1 MVTDAVTADELL
13 AMPDDGFLYE
23 LIEGEL
29 RRMSPA
35 GSEHGA
41 IGMRFVVILGSHV
54 QSKDL
59 GVVFGPDTGFRIASA
74 PDTVRAPDVSFVRR
88 ERIPDDGLPEGYWPG
103 APDLAVEVISP
114 NDRYSE
120 VERKVAEW
128 LDAGTRTVVV
138 INPRSRTAIR
148 YSSPTDLVRL
158 LESDVLRLDDV
169 VPGFEC
175 SVAELLADPLSS
187 SR

>member
-1 MVTDAVTADELL
+1 MATETVTADELL

-23 LIEGEL
+23 LIRGEL
-29 RRMSPA
+29 KRMSPA

-54 QSKDL
+54 KSNGL
-59 GVVFGPDTGFRIASA
+59 GVVFGPDTGFRISSA

-88 ERIPDDGLPEGYWPG
+88 ERIPDAGLPEGYWPG

-114 NDRYSE
+114 RDRYSE
-120 VERKVAEW
+120 VEGKVREW
-128 LDAGTRTVVV
+128 LTAGASAVVV
-138 INPRSRTAIR
+138 IDPRSRTVTR
-148 YSSPTDLVRL
+148 YSSPTELVRL
-158 LESDVLRLDDV
+158 LASDVLRLGDV

-175 SVAELLADPLSS
+175 SVADLLS
-187 SR
+187 

>member
-41 IGMRFVVILGSHV
+41 IGMRFGVILGSHV

-88 ERIPDDGLPEGYWPG
+88 ERIPDD
-103 APDLAVEVISP
+103 
-114 NDRYSE
+114 
-120 VERKVAEW
+120 
-128 LDAGTRTVVV
+128 
-138 INPRSRTAIR
+138 R

-175 SVAELLADPLSS
+175 NVAELLADPRSS